1 MYLNSRTSDD
11 HPYPLAPICT
21 AIGQDIYQC
30 WYYHPLVI
38 ILEISLLVFILLE
51 VFEIIK
57 TGTTNY
63 FMKMENNLQLTIAI
77 LTLTFIFSAP
87 KNMELANHCGAWA
100 VFLTWSNLTQL
111 LARFEFF
118 GLGIFMALHVAEKII
133 KTMLVFT
140 TSFLAFI
147 FGFNMLFQANPAF
160 HGIIGTGVKIFVM
173 MQGEF
178 NFDDNL
184 GYQNV
189 HEHGGRNVSIQVK
202 KTFKHTESKENCNTY
217 SKLFFYQFQI
227 LFFLYLIWMVLIFMN
242 LLVGLTVTSIDKL
255 KKTGTIMQAKK
266 RVDDILL
273 LSKILPKNIWPDNLM
288 TTKFTNPSKKVYQH
302 KSPTNL

>member
-1 MYLNSRTSDD
+1 
-11 HPYPLAPICT
+11 
-21 AIGQDIYQC
+21 
-30 WYYHPLVI
+30 
-38 ILEISLLVFILLE
+38 
-51 VFEIIK
+51 
-57 TGTTNY
+57 
-63 FMKMENNLQLTIAI
+63 
-77 LTLTFIFSAP
+77 
-87 KNMELANHCGAWA
+87 MELANHCGAWA
-100 VFLTWSNLTQL
+100 VFLTWLNLTQL

-189 HEHGGRNVSIQVK
+189 HEHGGRNISIQVK
-202 KTFKHTESKENCNTY
+202 NTFKHTESKEKCN
-217 SKLFFYQFQI
+217 I
-227 LFFLYLIWMVLIFMN
+227 ANFFLSIADSVFS
-242 LLVGLTVTSIDKL
+242 LLDMDGAYFHESIGWFD
-255 KKTGTIMQAKK
+255 
-266 RVDDILL
+266 
-273 LSKILPKNIWPDNLM
+273 S
-288 TTKFTNPSKKVYQH
+288 
-302 KSPTNL
+302 

>member
-1 MYLNSRTSDD
+1 
-11 HPYPLAPICT
+11 
-21 AIGQDIYQC
+21 
-30 WYYHPLVI
+30 LVI
-38 ILEISLLVFILLE
+38 ILEISLLVFVLLE
-51 VFEIIK
+51 VFEMIK
-57 TGTTNY
+57 TRTTTYFKKLENY
-63 FMKMENNLQLTIAI
+63 LQLTIAI

-100 VFLTWSNLTQL
+100 VLLTWLNLTQL

-178 NFDDNL
+178 DFDDNL

-189 HEHGGRNVSIQVK
+189 HEHGGRNISIQVK
-202 KTFKHTESKENCNTY
+202 RHLN
-217 SKLFFYQFQI
+217 I
-227 LFFLYLIWMVLIFMN
+227 RN
-242 LLVGLTVTSIDKL
+242 L
-255 KKTGTIMQAKK
+255 K
-266 RVDDILL
+266 RNVI
-273 LSKILPKNIWPDNLM
+273 
-288 TTKFTNPSKKVYQH
+288 
-302 KSPTNL
+302 

>member
-1 MYLNSRTSDD
+1 MCLNSRTSDD
-11 HPYPLAPICT
+11 YPYPLAPICT
-21 AIGQDIYQC
+21 AIGHDIYQC

-38 ILEISLLVFILLE
+38 ILEISLLVFVLLE
-51 VFEIIK
+51 IFEMIK
-57 TGTTNY
+57 TRTTTYFKKLENY
-63 FMKMENNLQLTIAI
+63 LQLTIAI

-100 VFLTWSNLTQL
+100 VFLTWLNLTQL

-189 HEHGGRNVSIQVK
+189 HEHGGRNISIQVK
-202 KTFKHTESKENCNTY
+202 NTFKHTESKEKCN
-217 SKLFFYQFQI
+217 I
-227 LFFLYLIWMVLIFMN
+227 ANFFLSIADSVFS
-242 LLVGLTVTSIDKL
+242 LLDMDGAYFHESIGWFD
-255 KKTGTIMQAKK
+255 
-266 RVDDILL
+266 
-273 LSKILPKNIWPDNLM
+273 S
-288 TTKFTNPSKKVYQH
+288 
-302 KSPTNL
+302 